1 MKSKI
6 EKMVLIIVLYRKQN
20 ITTFLFF
27 VFCFLFCF
35 VCFCFYFVF
44 VIRSK
49 RIVMF

>member
-27 VFCFLFCF
+27 VFCFVLCVSVFILFL
-35 VCFCFYFVF
+35 
-44 VIRSK
+44 S
-49 RIVMF
+49 